1 MRREGVLCIAR
12 LLLLPVLY
20 IGLCYSCL
28 RDHTASCGDVHA
40 VSPSLPSFPP
50 LPPLPQPRPKV
61 VPEPVDK
68 WQNVGDG
75 KVNLLMEFYQDP
87 QRFAYTFQ
95 NYVFLT
101 RMMQV
106 GGGRRRRSLGHRYLG
121 GLKGGG

>member
-1 MRREGVLCIAR
+1 MCMQRHSLA
-12 LLLLPVLY
+12 L
-20 IGLCYSCL
+20 
-28 RDHTASCGDVHA
+28 
-40 VSPSLPSFPP
+40 SPSLSSFPS
-50 LPPLPQPRPKV
+50 PLPQPHPQV

-106 GGGRRRRSLGHRYLG
+106 GGGRGGGLLGHRYLG